1 VLLLGLDFIPITGAG
16 VVKNGQVLFAVLAPI
31 LVIASF
37 GLYALCSVLY
47 GVFTFNDCPEAREEL
62 VNEIKQAKVELR
74 KRNII

>member
-47 GVFTFNDCPEAREEL
+47 GVFY
-62 VNEIKQAKVELR
+62 IQ
-74 KRNII
+74 